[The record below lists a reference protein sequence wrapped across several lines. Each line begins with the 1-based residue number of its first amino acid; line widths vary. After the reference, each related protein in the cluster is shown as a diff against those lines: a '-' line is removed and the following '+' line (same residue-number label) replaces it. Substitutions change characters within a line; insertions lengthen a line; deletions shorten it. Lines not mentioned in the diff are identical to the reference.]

1 MTDQKAE
8 NPSSSK
14 PLEPEDSICKELN
27 IVFAVSETIT
37 FKELFERLRILAEKF
52 PDNEVET
59 HSIWYRKG
67 DDYFNTVGINFDY
80 PFVRRK
86 K

>member
-1 MTDQKAE
+1 MTNQKAE
-8 NPSSSK
+8 NPNSPK
-14 PLEPEDSICKELN
+14 PSEPEDLSCRDLN
-27 IVFAVSETIT
+27 NVFAVSEVMT
-37 FKELFERLRILAEKF
+37 FKELFERLRILAEEF
-52 PDNEVET
+52 PDTEIET
-59 HSIWYRKG
+59 YSVCYRKG